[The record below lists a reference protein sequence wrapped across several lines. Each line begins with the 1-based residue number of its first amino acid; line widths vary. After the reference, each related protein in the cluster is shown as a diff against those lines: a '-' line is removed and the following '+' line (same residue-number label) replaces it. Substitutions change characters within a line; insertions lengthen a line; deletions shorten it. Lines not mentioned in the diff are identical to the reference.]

1 MNYLA
6 KTDFILQVMALFNV
20 TGSYMQGLAT
30 GWKCGLVVC
39 CIALI
44 WSGQKT
50 SEYFIFSILGSFS
63 TLTPLKLRETQQ
75 VSESN
80 QEKFRI
86 LTSSFD
92 YSLKVEEIKLLYM
105 NTDEIWGFGP
115 EISFQSVV
123 SPFSTKEFSL
133 DGKFSPK
140 FFCHI
145 PFQSKRWLARFS
157 TWSLFEGHDENN
169 EVASWLFY

>member
-1 MNYLA
+1 M
-6 KTDFILQVMALFNV
+6 DFDI
-20 TGSYMQGLAT
+20 S
-30 GWKCGLVVC
+30 VC
-39 CIALI
+39 CIALMLF
-44 WSGQKT
+44 GQKT

-105 NTDEIWGFGP
+105 NTDEI
-115 EISFQSVV
+115 
-123 SPFSTKEFSL
+123 
-133 DGKFSPK
+133 
-140 FFCHI
+140 
-145 PFQSKRWLARFS
+145 
-157 TWSLFEGHDENN
+157 
-169 EVASWLFY
+169 